1 MTPRLS
7 PIRSGII
14 ARLMA
19 SKTWMPVSKS
29 MVLFSS
35 RPLASAVLAVLL
47 LAMGL
52 VFVSGLVPTSP
63 NRKYFPGHEWLLAIV
78 CFTLAMFIGYCAAKG
93 RKPKRQ
99 EEGS

>member
-1 MTPRLS
+1 
-7 PIRSGII
+7 
-14 ARLMA
+14 
-19 SKTWMPVSKS
+19 MPSSKS
-29 MVLFSS
+29 VMLFSS

-78 CFTLAMFIGYCAAKG
+78 CWALAMFIGYCAAQG